1 VCSASAAAVT
11 RQAAVLIVAIAALA
25 AAVEWRMGRPLTY
38 RHGPVRLWSGDV
50 SSDQNS
56 QQIADPYTFTHFE
69 HGALFYG
76 LTWLVM
82 RGASLGT
89 RSVAAIAIEAAWE
102 AYENTDAVIER
113 YRTETISLG
122 YYGDSV
128 INSLADIAACLFGFL
143 LTWRLPRR
151 VTVGWIVA
159 VEVILALW
167 IRDNLFLNILMLVRP
182 VDAVRQWQMGATPS
196 LGIRSARGSATRR
209 IQLLRFEAC

>member
-1 VCSASAAAVT
+1 
-11 RQAAVLIVAIAALA
+11 
-25 AAVEWRMGRPLTY
+25 
-38 RHGPVRLWSGDV
+38 
-50 SSDQNS
+50 
-56 QQIADPYTFTHFE
+56 
-69 HGALFYG
+69 
-76 LTWLVM
+76 M

-89 RSVAAIAIEAAWE
+89 RAVAAIAIEAVWE

-182 VDAVRQWQMGATPS
+182 LDVVRQWQMGATPVTSVRGALTARSRARETATAERCS
-196 LGIRSARGSATRR
+196 LDRR
-209 IQLLRFEAC
+209 APGHGPDRRCLRT